1 MARIKI
7 KGRVSTGKGKKKTV
21 GKTGKKLY
29 ESRAQITTH
38 LKPLCKL
45 YSSGNTIKAT
55 STLAVMIINS

>member
-29 ESRAQITTH
+29 ESRA
-38 LKPLCKL
+38 KL
-45 YSSGNTIKAT
+45 TGHIHDGRQ
-55 STLAVMIINS
+55 